1 MKFTEQPIW
10 LVGFRPFFVL
20 ACLSGML
27 FPAIWM
33 LILSGYLT
41 PPDMPFSTV
50 QWHAHE
56 MIFGFGWAVLGGFL
70 LTSTKNWVKIR
81 GYHGHVLMLLSLFWV
96 IERLGMWFAGALPPS
111 VFWLTNNL
119 FLGAMIVLLLS
130 TLIRHR
136 KNDSYQ
142 TGNWAFMII
151 LPAFLIA
158 KNLLLSET
166 YFAAGS
172 SIALGLFRV
181 AFIVMLERTL
191 TQFMKNTFQVD
202 ILRRRW
208 LDRSIIL
215 LALVFVSEAF
225 LPRPLAA
232 ILALSLGTLL
242 LVRLAFWH
250 PMLAIRRLDIG
261 IMYLGYSAIVV
272 QLLIESAAFFAPVA
286 WVGSVSVH
294 VFTFGAM
301 GLIIP
306 AMLTRICNGHTGRK
320 VAFGWLD
327 KGALWIMMIAFV
339 ARVVMTQIAPA
350 SYLRWL
356 DIAAFCWF
364 LAFALLAWR
373 YIPYLLAARV
383 DGREH

>member
-1 MKFTEQPIW
+1 MKFSEHPIW
-10 LVGFRPFFVL
+10 QVGFRPFFVL
-20 ACLSGML
+20 ACLSGMF
-27 FPAIWM
+27 FPTIWM
-33 LILSGYLT
+33 LILSGHLS
-41 PPDMPFSTV
+41 PPDMPFTTV

-81 GYHGHVLMLLSLFWV
+81 GYHGLVLIWLALFWV
-96 IERLGMWFAGALPPS
+96 IERLGMWFAGALPPG
-111 VFWLTNNL
+111 VFWLTNNVY
-119 FLGAMIVLLLS
+119 LGAMIVLLLS
-130 TLIRHR
+130 TLIRYR
-136 KNDSYQ
+136 NNDSYR
-142 TGNWAFMII
+142 TGNWAFMVI

-158 KNLLLSET
+158 KHLLLSET
-166 YFAAGS
+166 HFAAGS
-172 SIALGLFRV
+172 SIATGLFRV

-202 ILRRRW
+202 ILHHKV

-215 LALVFVSEAF
+215 LALAFVSEAF

-232 ILALSLGTLL
+232 SVALALGTLL
-242 LVRLAFWH
+242 LVRLVFWH
-250 PMLAIRRLDIG
+250 PMRAIRRIDIG
-261 IMYLGYSAIVV
+261 IMYLGYGAIVA
-272 QLLIESAAFFAPVA
+272 QLLIESATYFAPVA

-320 VAFGWLD
+320 VVFGWLD
-327 KGALWIMMIAFV
+327 KWVLWIMMAGFV
-339 ARVVMTQIAPA
+339 ARVVLTQIDPA
-350 SYLRWL
+350 AYLRWL

-364 LAFALLAWR
+364 LAFGLLAWR